1 MPKRAYSGFSQ
12 IETDLLTKK
21 SLKVGTFGSGLD
33 FITNRE
39 DNKHEF

>member
-21 SLKVGTFGSGLD
+21 SLKVGTFGSGLG

-39 DNKHEF
+39 DNRHDF

>member
-1 MPKRAYSGFSQ
+1 MPKRACRGFSQ

-21 SLKVGTFGSGLD
+21 SLKVGTFGSGLG

-39 DNKHEF
+39 NNKHEF